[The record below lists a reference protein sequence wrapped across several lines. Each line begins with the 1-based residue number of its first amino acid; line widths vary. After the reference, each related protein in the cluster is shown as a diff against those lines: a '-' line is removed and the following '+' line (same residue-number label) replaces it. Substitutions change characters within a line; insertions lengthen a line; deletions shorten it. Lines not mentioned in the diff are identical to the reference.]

1 MKENAHFFPSIG
13 NIRPKFLSTIFKNPK
28 WCINKAAPMPMPTN
42 WKELLIRVGFNH
54 EYANNN
60 STVPTT
66 IQTKKDRKISARL
79 STAGLILSIFL
90 LIIDLLEKKLLS
102 SWGILPLCDKK
113 WYYLISQAPFNL
125 HLFFGVKDL
134 KFCSDQLVVG

>member
-1 MKENAHFFPSIG
+1 
-13 NIRPKFLSTIFKNPK
+13 
-28 WCINKAAPMPMPTN
+28 MPMPTN
-42 WKELLIRVGFNH
+42 WKELLIRDAFNH

-90 LIIDLLEKKLLS
+90 LIIDLLEKGLLRL
-102 SWGILPLCDKK
+102 WGILPLCGKK
-113 WYYLISQAPFNL
+113 WLCLISQAPF
-125 HLFFGVKDL
+125 
-134 KFCSDQLVVG
+134 